1 MCGRYYIDDETARE
15 IEKLVREAEEK
26 TMPYPAASAL
36 KKPVFAGTRMGMME
50 SVTDVCPSQRAW
62 VLSRRE
68 KQQMVPQKEPWG
80 DGSLGQELLGKEI
93 QGQSAFRNGS
103 LRSESPMQIARMQ
116 WGFPGFDKKGL
127 MINAR
132 AESVLEK
139 QTFRESV
146 LHRRCVIPAKGF
158 YEWNARKEKFRF
170 RRKDMPVLFMAGCY
184 RQYEGEN
191 RFVILTTQ
199 ANASVS
205 MVHERMPLILEKQ
218 EVEDWILDDQS
229 VGFLLHKTPVLLER
243 QTDYEQI
250 SLWDV

>member
-26 TMPYPAASAL
+26 TLSYRAGCAS
-36 KKPVFAGTRMGMME
+36 KKSVCGSPGMEMIE
-50 SVTDVCPSQRAW
+50 SASDVCPSQRAW

-68 KQQMVPQKEPWG
+68 NPERE
-80 DGSLGQELLGKEI
+80 SL
-93 QGQSAFRNGS
+93 
-103 LRSESPMQIARMQ
+103 MQIARMQ
-116 WGFPGFDKKGL
+116 WGFPGFDKKGF

-184 RQYEGEN
+184 RQYEGED

-229 VGFLLHKTPVLLER
+229 VEFLLHKTPVLLER